1 VILIDTSAWIDFFRG
16 RGPLADDVDRAL
28 EDGDA
33 AICGP
38 VYTELRRGFRSQG
51 ERARV
56 LRHLGG
62 CRLLPQP
69 ADLWTDAGEL
79 GFVLRPKGITVKT
92 LDLLIACYALAHRV
106 PLLTS
111 DGDFKLIRAAG
122 VPLLLA

>member
-1 VILIDTSAWIDFFRG
+1 MVLIDTSAWIDFFRG
-16 RGPLADDVDRAL
+16 KGPCADDVDRAL

-38 VYTELRRGFRSQG
+38 VQTELHRGLRSRA
-51 ERARV
+51 ERAQV
-56 LRHLGG
+56 LLHLGG
-62 CRLLPQP
+62 CRFLAQP
-69 ADLWTDAGEL
+69 SNLWAEAGEL
-79 GFVLRPKGITVKT
+79 GFALQPKGITVKT

-106 PLLTS
+106 PILTS

>member
-16 RGPLADDVDRAL
+16 RGPLAEDVDRAL

-38 VYTELRRGFRSQG
+38 VQTELRRGLRSRR
-51 ERARV
+51 ERAQV
-56 LRHLGG
+56 LLHLGG
-62 CRLLPQP
+62 CQNLSQP
-69 ADLWTDAGEL
+69 ADLWNEAGEL
-79 GFVLRPKGITVKT
+79 GFALRPKGLAIKT
-92 LDLLIACYALAHRV
+92 LDLLIACYALAHGV

-122 VPLLLA
+122 IPLLLA